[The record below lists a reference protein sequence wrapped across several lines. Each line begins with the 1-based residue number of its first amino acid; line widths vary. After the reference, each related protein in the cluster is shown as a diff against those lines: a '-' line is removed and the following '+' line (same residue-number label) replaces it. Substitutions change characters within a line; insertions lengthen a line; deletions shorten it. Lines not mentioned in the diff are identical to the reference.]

1 MPYAYTCTCDN
12 QQVQVFDNLL
22 LQSSYFI
29 KIISNFAYILLVSL
43 SFQEYGNIKKHWK
56 WDDYVQEVVESPIL
70 KDYYNNPDTT
80 PAQQDV
86 VESPIL
92 KDYYN

>member
-1 MPYAYTCTCDN
+1 M
-12 QQVQVFDNLL
+12 
-22 LQSSYFI
+22 
-29 KIISNFAYILLVSL
+29 KIISNFAYILLISL

>member
-1 MPYAYTCTCDN
+1 M
-12 QQVQVFDNLL
+12 
-22 LQSSYFI
+22 
-29 KIISNFAYILLVSL
+29 KIISNFAYILLISL

-70 KDYYNNPDTT
+70 KDYYNANTT
-80 PAQQDV
+80 SEKFCKV

-92 KDYYN
+92 KDYYNVECSV

>member
-1 MPYAYTCTCDN
+1 M
-12 QQVQVFDNLL
+12 
-22 LQSSYFI
+22 

-70 KDYYNNPDTT
+70 KDYYNKRLDAVISPR
-80 PAQQDV
+80 V

-92 KDYYN
+92 KDYYNFSNVCWS

>member
-1 MPYAYTCTCDN
+1 M
-12 QQVQVFDNLL
+12 
-22 LQSSYFI
+22 
-29 KIISNFAYILLVSL
+29 KIISNFAYILLISL

-70 KDYYNNPDTT
+70 KDYYNGSSFLEDE
-80 PAQQDV
+80 AQV

-92 KDYYN
+92 KYYYNS

>member
-1 MPYAYTCTCDN
+1 M
-12 QQVQVFDNLL
+12 
-22 LQSSYFI
+22 

-70 KDYYNNPDTT
+70 KDYYNFQLGTT
-80 PAQQDV
+80 AKRCV

-92 KDYYN
+92 KDYYNLRPTA